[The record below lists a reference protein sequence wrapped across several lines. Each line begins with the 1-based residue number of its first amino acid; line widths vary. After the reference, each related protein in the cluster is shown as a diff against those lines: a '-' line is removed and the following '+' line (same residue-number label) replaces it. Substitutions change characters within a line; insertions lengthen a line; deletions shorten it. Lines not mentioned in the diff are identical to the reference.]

1 MSAVI
6 TEVAIP
12 AGLAVIMFAMGLTL
26 TLADF
31 RRVAERPRAMA
42 VGLLCKM
49 VILPL
54 LAFALVALFRP
65 RPEFAVGLIILAAC
79 PGGITANLLTH
90 LAGGATALAVS
101 LTALTSVVDT
111 VTVPFIVNLALHLFA
126 GQQDTVALPLGRVS
140 MGVFA
145 VATLPLL
152 LGMALN
158 RWRPALAARIERV
171 ARPVATLVFAV
182 IVLGAFASQWRV
194 MWANA
199 AEVLPPALILNA
211 GCMAVAVAFG
221 RLGGLHRRETIAV
234 VLETGLQNGALGI
247 FVAATLLG
255 NQAMMVPSIVY
266 ALVMNVTAIAFILVV
281 RRVTRK
287 DACASV

>member
-1 MSAVI
+1 MI
-6 TEVAIP
+6 TQVAIP

-26 TLADF
+26 TWGDF
-31 RRVAERPRAMA
+31 RLVFSRPRAVA

-49 VILPL
+49 VVLPL

-101 LTALTSVVDT
+101 LTAFTSVVDT
-111 VTVPFIVNLALHLFA
+111 ITVPFVVNLALHVFA
-126 GQQDTVALPLGRVS
+126 GQQEAVALPIGRMS
-140 MGVFA
+140 AGLFA

-158 RWRPALAARIERV
+158 RRRPALAARIERV
-171 ARPVATLVFAV
+171 ARPLATLVFAL
-182 IVLGAFASQWRV
+182 IVVGAFVSQARI
-194 MWANA
+194 MWDNA
-199 AEVLPPALILNA
+199 AEVLPPALLLNA
-211 GCMAVAVAFG
+211 GCMAVAVVLG
-221 RLGGLHRRETIAV
+221 RLGGLERRETIAV
-234 VLETGLQNGALGI
+234 TLETGLQNGALGI

-255 NQAMMVPSIVY
+255 SQAMMVPSIVY
-266 ALVMNVTAIAFILVV
+266 ALVMNVTAIAFILLV
-281 RRVTRK
+281 RRVR
-287 DACASV
+287 ACATL

>member
-1 MSAVI
+1 MI
-6 TEVAIP
+6 TQVAIP

-26 TLADF
+26 TWGDF
-31 RRVAERPRAMA
+31 RLVFSRPRAVA

-49 VILPL
+49 VVLPL

-101 LTALTSVVDT
+101 LTAFTSVVDT
-111 VTVPFIVNLALHLFA
+111 ITVPFVVNLALHVFA
-126 GQQDTVALPLGRVS
+126 GQQEAVALPIGRMS
-140 MGVFA
+140 AGLFA

-152 LGMALN
+152 LGMTLN

-171 ARPVATLVFAV
+171 ARPVATLVFAL
-182 IVLGAFASQWRV
+182 IVVGAFVSQARI
-194 MWANA
+194 MWDNA
-199 AEVLPPALILNA
+199 AEVLPPALLLNA
-211 GCMAVAVAFG
+211 GCMAVAVLLG
-221 RLGGLHRRETIAV
+221 RLGGLERRETIAV
-234 VLETGLQNGALGI
+234 TLETGLQNGALGI

-255 NQAMMVPSIVY
+255 SQAMMVPSIVY
-266 ALVMNVTAIAFILVV
+266 ALVMNVTAIAFILLV
-281 RRVTRK
+281 RRVR
-287 DACASV
+287 ACATL

>member
-1 MSAVI
+1 MI
-6 TEVAIP
+6 TQVAIP

-26 TLADF
+26 TWGDF
-31 RRVAERPRAMA
+31 RLVFSRPRAVA

-49 VILPL
+49 VVLPL

-101 LTALTSVVDT
+101 LTAFTSVVDT
-111 VTVPFIVNLALHLFA
+111 ITVPFVVNLALHVFA
-126 GQQDTVALPLGRVS
+126 GQQEAVALPIGRMS
-140 MGVFA
+140 AGLFA

-152 LGMALN
+152 LGMTLN

-171 ARPVATLVFAV
+171 ARPLATLVFAL
-182 IVLGAFASQWRV
+182 IVVGAFVSQARI
-194 MWANA
+194 MWENA
-199 AEVLPPALILNA
+199 AEVLPPALLLNA
-211 GCMAVAVAFG
+211 GCMAVAVLLG
-221 RLGGLHRRETIAV
+221 RLGGLERRETIAV
-234 VLETGLQNGALGI
+234 TLETGLQNGALGI

-255 NQAMMVPSIVY
+255 SQAMMVPSIVY
-266 ALVMNVTAIAFILVV
+266 ALVMNVSAIAFILLV
-281 RRVTRK
+281 RRVR
-287 DACASV
+287 ACATL

>member
-1 MSAVI
+1 MI

-26 TLADF
+26 TIGDF
-31 RRVAERPRAMA
+31 RLVLGRPRAMA

-49 VILPL
+49 VVLPL

-101 LTALTSVVDT
+101 LTAITSVVDT
-111 VTVPFIVNLALHLFA
+111 VTVPFVVNLALHLFA
-126 GQQDTVALPLGRVS
+126 GREDAVALPIGRMS
-140 MGVFA
+140 AGLFA

-158 RWRPALAARIERV
+158 RWRPALAARVERV
-171 ARPVATLVFAV
+171 MRPVATLVFAV
-182 IVLGAFASQWRV
+182 IVVGAFVSQAKV

-211 GCMAVAVAFG
+211 GCMAVAVLLG
-221 RLGGLHRRETIAV
+221 RLGGLARRETIAV
-234 VLETGLQNGALGI
+234 TLETGLQNGALGI

-255 NQAMMVPSIVY
+255 SQAMMVPSIVY

-281 RRVTRK
+281 RRVTRRG
-287 DACASV
+287 ACATL

>member
-1 MSAVI
+1 MI
-6 TEVAIP
+6 TQVAIP

-26 TLADF
+26 TWGDF
-31 RRVAERPRAMA
+31 RLVFNRPRAVA
-42 VGLLCKM
+42 VGLSCKM
-49 VILPL
+49 VVLPL

-101 LTALTSVVDT
+101 LTAFTSVADT
-111 VTVPFIVNLALHLFA
+111 ITVPLLVNLALHVFA
-126 GQQDTVALPLGRVS
+126 GQQEAVALPIGRIS
-140 MGVFA
+140 AGLFA

-171 ARPVATLVFAV
+171 ARPLATLVFAL
-182 IVLGAFASQWRV
+182 IVVGAFVSQARI
-194 MWANA
+194 MWDNA
-199 AEVLPPALILNA
+199 AEVLPPALLLNA
-211 GCMAVAVAFG
+211 GCMAVAVLLG
-221 RLGGLHRRETIAV
+221 RLGGLERRETIAV
-234 VLETGLQNGALGI
+234 TLETGLQNGALGI

-255 NQAMMVPSIVY
+255 SQAMMVPSIVY
-266 ALVMNVTAIAFILVV
+266 ALVMNVSAIAFILLV
-281 RRVTRK
+281 RRVR
-287 DACASV
+287 ACATL